1 MKYLD
6 PKADLTF
13 KKIFGNHPKRLI
25 SLLNAL
31 LPLSE
36 EEQIHEIKYLPTELV
51 PQLEGGKNT
60 IVDVLCTDV
69 RGRKFCVEMQMEWSD
84 AFQQRVLFNASK
96 LYVSQAKKGGK
107 YSELQ
112 PVYSLNLINDIFA
125 HDTPDFIHNY
135 RIVHD
140 KDSNKVIEGLHF
152 TFIELPKFTPHSI
165 ADKRMMVLWLR
176 FLTEINS
183 NTKDIPADL
192 LNDPEIGKAVE
203 DLEVSGFTDAELRAY
218 DKFWDSVSVERTLLD
233 DRYQKGMEEG
243 MEKGRAEGIEEGR
256 AEGMEK
262 GRAEG
267 MEKGRAEGIEEGR
280 AEGMEKGRAEG
291 MEKGRTE
298 GIEEGMSQRSLE
310 IARKMLAHGMDETSI
325 MDMTGL
331 TAEEIKLL
339 KAEM

>member
-36 EEQIHEIKYLPTELV
+36 EEQIHEIEYLPTELV
-51 PQLEGGKNT
+51 PEINSYRYAVAN
-60 IVDVLCTDV
+60 ILCTDAMSN
-69 RGRKFCVEMQMEWSD
+69 KFCVVIRIEWSNV
-84 AFQQRVLFNASK
+84 FKQRVLFNASK
-96 LYVSQAKKGGK
+96 LYVSQAKKGGR

-183 NTKDIPADL
+183 NTKEIPSDL

-243 MEKGRAEGIEEGR
+243 MEKGMKQGMAKGEEVG
-256 AEGMEK
+256 K
-262 GRAEG
+262 
-267 MEKGRAEGIEEGR
+267 
-280 AEGMEKGRAEG
+280 
-291 MEKGRTE
+291 
-298 GIEEGMSQRSLE
+298 SQRSIE
-310 IARKMLAHGMDETSI
+310 IAKNMLAKGMDEATI
-325 MDMTGL
+325 QEITGL
-331 TAEEIKLL
+331 TEDQILQIQ
-339 KAEM
+339 

>member
-13 KKIFGNHPKRLI
+13 KKIFGNHPARLI

-51 PQLEGGKNT
+51 PENNSYRYAIT
-60 IVDVLCTDV
+60 NILCTDAKSN
-69 RGRKFCVEMQMEWSD
+69 KFCVVIRIEWSD
-84 AFQQRVLFNASK
+84 AFQQRVQFLASE
-96 LYVSQAKKGGK
+96 LYVNPAIKQVK
-107 YSELQ
+107 YFAQ
-112 PVYSLNLINDIFA
+112 YPTYSLNLINDIFA

-140 KDSNKVIEGLHF
+140 KDSNKVIDGLHF

-183 NTKDIPADL
+183 NTKDIPSDL

-203 DLEVSGFTDAELRAY
+203 ELEISGFTDAELRAY

-233 DRYQKGMEEG
+233 DRYQKGKEEG
-243 MEKGRAEGIEEGR
+243 MN
-256 AEGMEK
+256 
-262 GRAEG
+262 
-267 MEKGRAEGIEEGR
+267 
-280 AEGMEKGRAEG
+280 
-291 MEKGRTE
+291 
-298 GIEEGMSQRSLE
+298 QRSLE
-310 IARKMLAHGMDETSI
+310 IAKKMLANGMDDASV